1 MRVGAG
7 LIWDFGAHG
16 LNLQMPGSTKP
27 ILYADLVACLGDVSN
42 TPSVCRNN
50 WILFLPFCLTIL
62 NNFSLLSGK
71 SNPISQCR
79 WNDSSYAT
87 STLPLNRDLFLK
99 YYRITRSLLRY
110 MQMISS
116 FSVTYFQK
124 EILFPHQMSPH
135 TSKPPIKTQLCSRIF
150 NHCLHAYP
158 STVKTGS
165 VTKTVPRGSIILWFY
180 FLKDQSN
187 WKSKF
192 VSVNI

>member
-1 MRVGAG
+1 MSPCWTQQEDIGQEGPIETVYGGQSPRQKAAG
-7 LIWDFGAHG
+7 EGNNQHAVTNQPCWGSVLAWSETGVHG

-79 WNDSSYAT
+79 WNDSLCAT

-99 YYRITRSLLRY
+99 YYRITRSLVRY

-135 TSKPPIKTQLCSRIF
+135 TSKPPIKDSAVF
-150 NHCLHAYP
+150 
-158 STVKTGS
+158 
-165 VTKTVPRGSIILWFY
+165 
-180 FLKDQSN
+180 
-187 WKSKF
+187 
-192 VSVNI
+192 